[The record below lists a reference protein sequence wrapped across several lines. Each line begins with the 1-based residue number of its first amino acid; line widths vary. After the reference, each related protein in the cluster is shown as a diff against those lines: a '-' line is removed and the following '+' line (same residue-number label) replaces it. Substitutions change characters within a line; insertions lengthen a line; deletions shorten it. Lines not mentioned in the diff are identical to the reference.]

1 MTEARVTS
9 LADGAGHTALRGL
22 PAVWLRANCPC
33 ADCRDPGSGQRLVAV
48 TDLPADVTVAGVL
61 APPWKGS
68 SAPPAPGPFSPRAG
82 ATGTVTRAGRRG
94 AVRVPPGTTSHGP

>member
-48 TDLPADVTVAGVL
+48 TDLPADVTVAGGR
-61 APPWKGS
+61 AGDRAGGGS
-68 SAPPAPGPFSPRAG
+68 LGPAGPPAGFAAGRVVRYGDPG
-82 ATGTVTRAGRRG
+82 RAGRGTRG
-94 AVRVPPGTTSHGP
+94 PAALA